1 MRIAL
6 VSSASA
12 AALLLAGAA
21 QAQAPGQTQS
31 RTDQADAAIPTVVV
45 TDESRAS
52 TAYSYG
58 AAINSGETTFSAE
71 SVRDRAPGS
80 GDGNQLLKLAPTVQF
95 SNDEGMATREGVQDI
110 RPAQISIAGASPL
123 DNQFILDGISVN
135 SRLYNAGNPL
145 AIDEVAGGSPQGAW
159 VDSSLI
165 GKITLLDSNIS
176 AEYGGFLGGVVDVE
190 TRAPAAVLGVTAY
203 YGMTRT
209 DMASFRMPDSVR
221 RELGDDTPEA
231 PDYEKSRYGFT
242 VDLPVSERLRLLAA
256 YSYSDSDVTYYR
268 NAKYV
273 DRTFGQSS
281 KAENFLLKAEYDIAD
296 DLTFDGQINWSPYES
311 TNASLVAINALMY
324 QQGGGLTT
332 KGRLRGRRGDAD
344 WSVQLSYADLDS
356 GREAP
361 DVQYSLPS
369 KAKEIDWCTNPAC
382 TTGGLGDIDQNQKD
396 YGLKADW
403 RQPLGGG
410 ELKLGL
416 DFAQTEVMKNRPQ
429 TNHNWQTG
437 VVSSDIVCADPNED
451 SLTCV
456 TGSYV
461 LTRHQVYQAYRS
473 ETAVQTYGLW
483 SEYAFD
489 WSGFQVRAGLRYD
502 YETYLENHNIAPRLS
517 VARDLPWWGMTAT
530 IGANRYYR
538 QSFLVYAVRENGL
551 QTLQYE
557 REAVDGVWGDT
568 WFQTGDT
575 TATRF
580 SQYDLATPYSDE
592 LTAAIQGDLLGGRYR
607 IKGILRDGKDQF
619 STTAVRENY
628 VNELG
633 QTRSRLVTTPNNDG
647 HSDYRGLSL
656 EWNRDFGRHSLALN
670 TNFSRAQSTNLT
682 FFEESDDLEGAELVY
697 YNGRIVSLF
706 EALSDNQR
714 EDFASPIVI
723 NADWGSSWMG
733 GRVQTNLN
741 ARFRDEFSRVEATGE
756 TMTVDG
762 ARYAVYGPITYD
774 ASIDANLSLQAE
786 IARTQFGTTTL
797 DLRVNNLFDTIRNN
811 NSTSTSQPYQLGR
824 NLWVSLKYKY

>member
-1 MRIAL
+1 MRITL

-12 AALLLAGAA
+12 AALLLASGA
-21 QAQAPGQTQS
+21 QAQAQ
-31 RTDQADAAIPTVVV
+31 TDQTDAAIPTVVV

-58 AAINSGETTFSAE
+58 DPINSGETTFGADSI
-71 SVRDRAPGS
+71 RDRAPGS
-80 GDGNQLLKLAPTVQF
+80 GDGNQILKLAPTVQF
-95 SNDEGMATREGVQDI
+95 SNDEGMGTREGVQDI

-123 DNQFILDGISVN
+123 DNQFILDGVSVN
-135 SRLYNAGNPL
+135 SRLYDAGNL
-145 AIDEVAGGSPQGAW
+145 LGIDEVAGGSPQGTW
-159 VDSSLI
+159 VDSNLI
-165 GKITLLDSNIS
+165 GKITLLDSNVS

-190 TRAPAAVLGVTAY
+190 TRAPASTYGVTAY
-203 YGMTRT
+203 YGLTRT

-221 RELGDDTPEA
+221 RELGDNVPES

-242 VDLPVSERLRLLAA
+242 VDLPITDRLRLLAA
-256 YSYSDSDVTYYR
+256 YSYSDSEVTYYR
-268 NAKYV
+268 NANYLE
-273 DRTFGQSS
+273 RNFGQSS
-281 KAENFLLKAEYDIAD
+281 KAENFLLKAEYDLSS

-311 TNASLVAINALMY
+311 TNASPAAINALMT
-324 QQGGGLTT
+324 QKGGGLTT

-361 DVQYSLPS
+361 DVQYTLPGR
-369 KAKEIDWCTNPAC
+369 AEEIDWCTSTNC

-403 RQPLGGG
+403 RQSLGFG
-410 ELKLGL
+410 EMGLGL
-416 DFAQTEVMKNRPQ
+416 DFAQTEVMKHRPQ
-429 TNHNWQTG
+429 TNHVWQTG
-437 VVSSDIVCADPNED
+437 IVSPDIVCAAPNED
-451 SLTCV
+451 PLTCV

-461 LTRHQVYQAYRS
+461 ITRHQEYQAYRN
-473 ETAVQTYGLW
+473 ETSVQTYGLW

-502 YETYLENHNIAPRLS
+502 YESYLKNHNVAPRLS
-517 VARDLPWWGMTAT
+517 IARALPWWGMTAT

-538 QSFLVYAVRENGL
+538 QSFLGYAVRENSL

-557 REAVDGVWGDT
+557 REEVDGVWGDT
-568 WFQTGDT
+568 WYLTGDNS
-575 TATRF
+575 APRF
-580 SQYDLATPYSDE
+580 SEYGLATPYSDE

-619 STTAVRENY
+619 STTEIRENY

-633 QTRSRLVTTPNNDG
+633 QTRSRLVATPNNDG
-647 HSDYRGLSL
+647 HSNYRGLSL
-656 EWNRDFGRHSLALN
+656 EWNRDFGRHTLALN

-682 FFEESDDLEGAELVY
+682 FFEESEDLEGAELVY
-697 YNGRIVSLF
+697 YNGRVVSLF

-714 EDFASPIVI
+714 ADFASPIVI
-723 NADWGSSWMG
+723 NADWGSSWLN
-733 GRVQTNLN
+733 GRVMTNIN
-741 ARFRDEFSRVEATGE
+741 ARFRDEFTRVEDTGE

-762 ARYAVYGPITYD
+762 SAYDVYGPITYD
-774 ASIDANLSLQAE
+774 ASIDANLSVQAE
-786 IARTQFGTTTL
+786 IARTQFGTATL

-811 NSTSTSQPYQLGR
+811 NSTATSQPYQLGR
-824 NLWVSLKYKY
+824 NIWVSLKYQY